1 MPFFKSAESRAA
13 AIAKPPTPKKI
24 PRTVLFIRVPP
35 LACIPYY
42 DFLPLNPIP
51 KIPTRIPDRLVG
63 LGVAFFIGGTH
74 RQRITPRR
82 LCSPRRLPGTEG
94 VRAMVLSEFCRRPAL
109 SRVIRDLHAVDA
121 GETAESDTPQ
131 RTFHSPAAFVSSI
144 RRT

>member
-51 KIPTRIPDRLVG
+51 KIPTRIPDRLGG
-63 LGVAFFIGGTH
+63 LGVAFFVGGTH
-74 RQRITPRR
+74 HQRITPLR
-82 LCSPRRLPGTEG
+82 LCSPRRLPRTAHE
-94 VRAMVLSEFCRRPAL
+94 RAMVLSEYCRHPAL
-109 SRVIRDLHAVDA
+109 SRALPHVH
-121 GETAESDTPQ
+121 
-131 RTFHSPAAFVSSI
+131 
-144 RRT
+144 